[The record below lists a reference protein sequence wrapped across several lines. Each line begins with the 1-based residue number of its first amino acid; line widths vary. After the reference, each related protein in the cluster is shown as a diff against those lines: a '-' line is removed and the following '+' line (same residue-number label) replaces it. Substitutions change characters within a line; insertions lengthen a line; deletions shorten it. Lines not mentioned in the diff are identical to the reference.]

1 VLSIIKSMA
10 IMGINGELVSVQVD
24 VSSGLPYFEIVGLP
38 DTTVR
43 ESKERVRVS
52 IKNSGYD
59 FFSKRIIV
67 NLAPANTKK
76 VGSIFDLPIAIGI
89 LISIGIINKKD
100 FSNYIIIGE
109 LSLDGNIKKVQ
120 EALAICIEM
129 RKQGIKNIIL
139 PVENIDEVK
148 FIDGINIFPVSRLK
162 DVVDFL
168 NEEIDLEKVKVENYE
183 NLLNTELENLDF
195 SDVYGQEKA
204 KRALEISA
212 AGGHNCLLIGSPGS
226 RKNNA
231 CKTNVNDF
239 AKFNI

>member
-1 VLSIIKSMA
+1 
-10 IMGINGELVSVQVD
+10 MGINGELVSVQVD

-89 LISIGIINKKD
+89 LTSIGIINKKD
-100 FSNYIIIGE
+100 FSDYIIIGE
-109 LSLDGNIKKVQ
+109 LSLDGKIKKVQ

-139 PVENIDEVK
+139 PT
-148 FIDGINIFPVSRLK
+148 IFSLRIPM
-162 DVVDFL
+162 
-168 NEEIDLEKVKVENYE
+168 I
-183 NLLNTELENLDF
+183 
-195 SDVYGQEKA
+195 
-204 KRALEISA
+204 AL
-212 AGGHNCLLIGSPGS
+212 CPSPLTPT
-226 RKNNA
+226 A
-231 CKTNVNDF
+231 L
-239 AKFNI
+239 